1 MEHLIDAY
9 IWVAEFTGPIFGYA
23 YATLIFIGL
32 PIGFIIG
39 KIFSK

>member
-1 MEHLIDAY
+1 MEHFIDLY
-9 IWVAEFTGPIFGYA
+9 VWVAEFTGPIFGYA
-23 YATLIFIGL
+23 FATLFMIGL